1 MRSTTIILILLII
14 LLSIETTS
22 AEDIEWASESE
33 YTLYEGDRFSKEGYK
48 VEASAFYVDPGLV
61 LITIYQ
67 NEEVVASDIIT
78 GNEWINY
85 NDEIN
90 VTVVNTTGY
99 NRIWI
104 NEKDKPRAEIEVR
117 FRAVPELQLTISIN
131 KEVYEP
137 DDQII
142 QTEVVV
148 KNTGTWSIKDVELN
162 IQTDGLQTSKNLKF
176 NYDNIAKRRSEKI
189 EFYLKIP
196 NLKEQRTY
204 NITST
209 VFGKSWDGERITANT
224 SRSITILP
232 GWKILEIQKKVTESV
247 YLHGDYIK
255 NHDIVY
261 NNYTNNS
268 NISTNSTALVTLEIS
283 NPGITD
289 IKGIVLTDYLPENF
303 VLDDDSSLDWEFNLS
318 SKKKKEF
325 SYSMKPLSHGIYTIP
340 DAVANWSLDGKQY
353 DATSILNQSQI
364 IVHAAC
370 INLTKSTDQTY
381 ISPGDE
387 VTVSVNIKNTGTIQA
402 TVNVSDIIPEN
413 AILSNNSITRLKRV
427 FLQEGGSQRLV
438 YRIKINST
446 QDMLLPSAS
455 ANFSD
460 IYGYSGTTASNT
472 ITIYV
477 NEAYNTVNETNN
489 TENATQA
496 IANQT
501 EVSTSGIFSMVIEFI
516 SNLFSN
522 ESVSE

>member
-1 MRSTTIILILLII
+1 MRLIIILLILFITI
-14 LLSIETTS
+14 LSLETAL
-22 AEDIEWASESE
+22 AEDIEWTSKSE
-33 YTLYEGDRFSKEGYK
+33 YTLYEGDQFSKEGFK
-48 VEASAFYVDPGLV
+48 VEASAFYVDSGLV

-67 NEEVVASDIIT
+67 NEEVVVSDILT
-78 GNEWINY
+78 KNEWINH

-99 NRIWI
+99 NGIWI
-104 NEKDKPRAEIEVR
+104 NEKDKPRAEIEIR
-117 FRAVPELQLTISIN
+117 FRAVPELQLTIAID
-131 KEVYEP
+131 KEVYDP
-137 DDQII
+137 DDHEIHI
-142 QTEVVV
+142 EVIV
-148 KNTGTWSIKDVELN
+148 KNTGTWRIEDVELN
-162 IQTDGLQTSKNLKF
+162 IQTNRLQISRDRKYIF
-176 NYDNIAKRRSEKI
+176 DSIAKRRSKKK
-189 EFYLKIP
+189 EFYLTIP
-196 NLKEQRTY
+196 NLKEQQTY

-209 VFGKSWDGERITANT
+209 VSGKNWDGEKITANT

-232 GWKILEIQKKVTESV
+232 GWKILEIEKKVTESV
-247 YLHGDYIK
+247 YLYGDHIK
-255 NHDIVY
+255 DHNIVY

-268 NISTNSTALVTLEIS
+268 NISTDSTALVTLEIS

-303 VLDDDSSLDWEFNLS
+303 VLDDNSSLNWEFNLS

-325 SYSMKPLSHGIYTIP
+325 SYSMKPLSHGIYTVP
-340 DAVANWSLDGKQY
+340 DAMANWSLDGKQY
-353 DATSILNQSQI
+353 NATSVSNQSQI
-364 IVHAAC
+364 IVHAAY

-381 ISPGDE
+381 ICPGNE
-387 VTVSVNIKNTGTIQA
+387 VTISVNIRNTGTIQA
-402 TVNVSDIIPEN
+402 TVNVNDTIPEN
-413 AILSNNSITRLKRV
+413 AILLNNDITQLKRV
-427 FLQEGGSQRLV
+427 ILQEGGSQHLV

-460 IYGYSGTTASNT
+460 VYGYPGTTASNT
-472 ITIYV
+472 VIIYV
-477 NEAYNTVNETNN
+477 NEAYN